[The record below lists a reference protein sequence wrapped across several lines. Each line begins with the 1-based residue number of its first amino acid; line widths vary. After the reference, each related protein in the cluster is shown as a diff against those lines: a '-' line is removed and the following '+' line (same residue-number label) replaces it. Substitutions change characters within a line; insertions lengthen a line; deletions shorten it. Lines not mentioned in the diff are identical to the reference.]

1 MKIVWH
7 KHNLIVSS
15 LVGSSHHD
23 KYSYEIPHK
32 YLSEQAFIQ
41 ALLSAAVSPQRF
53 SFFTVCLV
61 NCLHEVSPR
70 WTAKENNLKLRSPD
84 CRKMHFRH
92 SFWLQKHSL
101 YIADKHYFFKWISVE
116 NISTVL
122 CLLIF
127 LSAAAAIFVRVF
139 EFYGEFWSKVDK
151 KDT

>member
-41 ALLSAAVSPQRF
+41 ALLSTAVSPQRF

-61 NCLHEVSPR
+61 HCLHEVSPR
-70 WTAKENNLKLRSPD
+70 WTAKENILKLRSPD

-92 SFWLQKHSL
+92 SFCLQKRSL
-101 YIADKHYFFKWISVE
+101 YIVDKHYFFTWISVE
-116 NISTVL
+116 KPPFCYV
-122 CLLIF
+122 CLYFCLQRQQFLLEF
-127 LSAAAAIFVRVF
+127 LSFM
-139 EFYGEFWSKVDK
+139 GNLK
-151 KDT
+151 KSWQER